1 MGGRWVE
8 RAPGGAAVTSATAQ
22 DHLVNCHI
30 FKGVELVAWRG
41 CLSTTARGRPHDHL
55 ALLHKLPLTQ
65 DEWARAGGLVG
76 AQELVPLYPA
86 LSCMFPHW
94 EHPGVGRGLDTP
106 A

>member
-1 MGGRWVE
+1 MS
-8 RAPGGAAVTSATAQ
+8 SATVQ

-41 CLSTTARGRPHDHL
+41 CLSTAAQGRPHGHL
-55 ALLHKLPLTQ
+55 VLLCSCHGHRTSGPAAQSGPEQGCLWVP
-65 DEWARAGGLVG
+65 RISSLV
-76 AQELVPLYPA
+76 PA
-86 LSCMFPHW
+86 LSCMFPHC